1 MLLVAYSVE
10 KAQEARDALVKA
22 LYGNLFQ
29 AIIDEINV
37 SLQKSQTAAGH
48 ANIIGVLDI
57 FGFESFEK
65 NSFEQLCINFCN
77 EKLQFHFNEHIFRLE
92 QEVRQRKQK
101 DIRKILKLPLTQDS
115 TLSFLLL
122 LFFFFLLLGL
132 GTVEASSHVVLCSI
146 SVVTSDLSQTQTNCI
161 RSTRPRA

>member
-1 MLLVAYSVE
+1 LLALPCFLSSVLLVAYSVE

-29 AIIDEINV
+29 AIIDEINK
-37 SLQKSQTAAGH
+37 SLQRSQTAEGH

-92 QEVRQRKQK
+92 QEVRHALQ
-101 DIRKILKLPLTQDS
+101 ICCT
-115 TLSFLLL
+115 FLV
-122 LFFFFLLLGL
+122 FFLW
-132 GTVEASSHVVLCSI
+132 
-146 SVVTSDLSQTQTNCI
+146 
-161 RSTRPRA
+161 

>member
-1 MLLVAYSVE
+1 LTLDTDTYTEPVMNLAANLLAIDVATLKTNLISKNIGNRSTLMVAYSVE

-22 LYGNLFQ
+22 IYGNLFQ
-29 AIIDEINV
+29 EIINQINK
-37 SLQKSQTAAGH
+37 SLEASATAAGV

-92 QEVRQRKQK
+92 QEVYEAEGVNVPRTDFK
-101 DIRKILKLPLTQDS
+101 DNQP
-115 TLSFLLL
+115 TL
-122 LFFFFLLLGL
+122 G
-132 GTVEASSHVVLCSI
+132 E
-146 SVVTSDLSQTQTNCI
+146 
-161 RSTRPRA
+161 